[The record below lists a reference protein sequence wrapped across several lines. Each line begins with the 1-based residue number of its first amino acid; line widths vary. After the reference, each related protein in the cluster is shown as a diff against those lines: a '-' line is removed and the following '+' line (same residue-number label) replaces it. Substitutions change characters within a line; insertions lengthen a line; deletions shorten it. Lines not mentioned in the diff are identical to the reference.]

1 MELTPLQK
9 SLVDLIMERGVVK
22 DQMVAMMLFLKDNED
37 GMLELKEFIQSNNPT
52 AHEIIK
58 KSIELVMDNKT
69 E

>member
-1 MELTPLQK
+1 MELTTLQK

-58 KSIELVMDNKT
+58 KSI
-69 E
+69 